1 MNVYPKFA
9 ENHKR
14 KGQIICTSTHSC
26 SCTDTAGWFIERT
39 PVKLLCCASWGQR
52 RVWCSSKNR
61 RTSDLWRSDADA
73 CNSTFWLTG
82 TNRSSTELWW
92 SKWKQ
97 FLRVRCVQ
105 ARGPKM
111 VGRRGGTFEEKSDLQ
126 EDEYAVSGEIMSL
139 SHQMLK
145 LGLNLWNSFFLLIPG
160 MLSYFERLWN
170 LVCLCTRKV
179 YYLAVCCNIELVV
192 FWFVL
197 LHYSSTSS
205 VVSVHCLLT
214 LCCKVNMKH
223 TIIRANLSW
232 SHTTAESPDQKH
244 HEEK

>member
-1 MNVYPKFA
+1 METIFA
-9 ENHKR
+9 
-14 KGQIICTSTHSC
+14 C
-26 SCTDTAGWFIERT
+26 A
-39 PVKLLCCASWGQR
+39 LCAS
-52 RVWCSSKNR
+52 S
-61 RTSDLWRSDADA
+61 
-73 CNSTFWLTG
+73 
-82 TNRSSTELWW
+82 W
-92 SKWKQ
+92 SKDGGEKRGYVWGK
-97 FLRVRCVQ
+97 VRF
-105 ARGPKM
+105 ARGW
-111 VGRRGGTFEEKSDLQ
+111 VCSLWGDYVLKSPNAKTRIKFMKQ
-126 EDEYAVSGEIMSL
+126 
-139 SHQMLK
+139 
-145 LGLNLWNSFFLLIPG
+145 FFLLIPD
-160 MLSYFERLWN
+160 MLSYFEHLWN

-232 SHTTAESPDQKH
+232 SNTTAESPDQKH